1 MLQKRDLLWILAYP
15 IYQIIGTIRHEGSHA
30 LVALLEGAR
39 VTEFVFWPSITKY
52 GFYWGYVRITGST
65 DWVFLA
71 APYLVDLLTFTVFFC
86 VCMWLLIRRKWIW
99 LMWLLIRRKWIWLN
113 LVIIGLISPLANSL
127 YNYLGSPEP
136 NTDVGKLLDVLPGV
150 VVHGYFW
157 LTLSLYILGI
167 FLVFKFSR
175 TARFMKT
182 QKGETQN

>member
-1 MLQKRDLLWILAYP
+1 MLQKKDFLWILAYP

-71 APYLVDLLTFTVFFC
+71 APYLVDLLTFAIFFC
-86 VCMWLLIRRKWIW
+86 ICMR
-99 LMWLLIRRKWIWLN
+99 LLIRRKWIWLN
-113 LVIIGLISPLANSL
+113 IVIIGLISPFANSL
-127 YNYLGSPEP
+127 YNYWGSAGSS
-136 NTDVGKLLDVLPGV
+136 NDVGKLLEILPSN

-157 LTLSLYILGI
+157 LTLPVYVIGI
-167 FLVFKFSR
+167 FLVFRFSK

-182 QKGETQN
+182 QKGEIQD